1 MKVESSSPGVPFELT
16 TRALQHLKGLYD
28 SGPEGIDEARTLAQS
43 ISPDDL
49 LLFLQQQINNPA
61 GLRYLLG
68 LFFSEGG
75 VLVGGASEY
84 RRFHREL
91 TLRRRCQL
99 RRNVLGWGE
108 ISTVTEVAGSPFACW
123 RHPETCAPM
132 RVVYK
137 KMPPFLNRND
147 AETFVGRYLE
157 YNTVLRDKVGIAVPH
172 FEARIAEPEPGR
184 VVIFVVQE
192 RVDPASVG
200 HEILH
205 GIGAEAAERLYAS
218 ILREYAKLFRYNQ
231 ARQSDGYQVGLD
243 GQIPNWAVV
252 DYGGDPDA
260 LTGEEPVLYL
270 DTNVPMIRIDGH
282 DVVSTDMYFQALPGA
297 ARWLIKRLK
306 IDQEVM
312 DRYFQTRIIMLDFL
326 GNLIVR
332 HRADLVPRM
341 VELSNEALAGP
352 FAAGG
357 FEPFTLEEVQK
368 YYRSDVATWRLWR
381 SLKLLG
387 VLSDGVSARN
397 WRILRRVPEF
407 YRIWT
412 EPIF

>member
-1 MKVESSSPGVPFELT
+1 MPLATETWQRLKELYGCGLEGGEQAHELLRDISPG
-16 TRALQHLKGLYD
+16 D
-28 SGPEGIDEARTLAQS
+28 LAAWLRERVAHPS
-43 ISPDDL
+43 
-49 LLFLQQQINNPA
+49 A
-61 GLRYLLG
+61 ERYLLG
-68 LFFSEGG
+68 LFH
-75 VLVGGASEY
+75 AAADDARAC

-91 TLRRRCQL
+91 TLHLRPQL
-99 RRNVLGWGE
+99 QRNVLGWGE

-123 RHPETCAPM
+123 RHPETGAPM

-137 KMPPFLNRND
+137 KMPPFLNRDD
-147 AETFVGRYLE
+147 AEAFVGRYLE
-157 YNTVLRDKVGIAVPH
+157 YNTVLRDEAGIAVPH
-172 FEARIAEPEPGR
+172 FEARITEPEAGR
-184 VVIFVVQE
+184 VLIFVVQE

-200 HEILH
+200 HEILRD
-205 GIGAEAAERLYAS
+205 IGAEAAERLYAG
-218 ILREYAKLFRYNQ
+218 ILREYAKLFRFNQ
-231 ARQSDGYQVGLD
+231 ARKSHGYQVGLD
-243 GQIPNWAVV
+243 GQIPNWAVAGF
-252 DYGGDPDA
+252 GGDPDA
-260 LTGEEPVLYL
+260 LTGEEPLLYL
-270 DTNVPMIRIDGH
+270 DTNVPMIRIDGQ

-332 HRADLVPRM
+332 HRADLVSRM

-357 FEPFTLEEVQK
+357 FEPFTLEEVQR

-387 VLSDGVSARN
+387 VLSDGVSAGD
-397 WRILRRVPEF
+397 WRILRRAPEF